1 MYKYNIDMYII
12 YNIHTYIF
20 ISWIPFF
27 FFLWKKKPTKAKV
40 PTSHENQNRA
50 MALMI
55 CSTW

>member
-1 MYKYNIDMYII
+1 MYII

-20 ISWIPFF
+20 ISWVPF

-50 MALMI
+50 MG
-55 CSTW
+55 